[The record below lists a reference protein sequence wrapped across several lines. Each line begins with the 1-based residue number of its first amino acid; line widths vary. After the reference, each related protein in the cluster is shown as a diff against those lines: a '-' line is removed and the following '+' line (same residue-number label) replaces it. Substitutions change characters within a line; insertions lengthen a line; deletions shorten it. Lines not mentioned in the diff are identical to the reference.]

1 MSELNHTLV
10 GRVKSISG
18 NKISIQ
24 LDDSIKSTMPI
35 VDGVLYRIGQI
46 GSFIKIPL
54 GYTKLYGIVTQIGA
68 DAIPES
74 LKKIALEENFDV
86 RFTTRWISAVL
97 IGETIIDKFE
107 RGVTQFPNV
116 EDEVHL
122 VTLTDLTLIY
132 GGVIDQSSITVGNI
146 SISESL
152 PAKIDINRF
161 LTRHCALVGATGSG
175 KSNSVAVILNAIAKK
190 AEFKS
195 ARIFII
201 DPHGEY
207 TFALK
212 GISQSYRID
221 ADTSKGEIELTIPF
235 WALPFDELIRIFPG
249 KVSDQQRDYIREKVL
264 ELKLSAAKLI
274 HPSPIVASISADSPI
289 PFSIKN
295 LWFELDDF
303 ERQTYSDGARSI
315 RTALIQS
322 GNASNLI
329 SNIYQPASTMNT
341 APFLNNRAKGILNYL
356 DGVRN
361 RIADKRYRFLFSP
374 KEFEPN
380 LEGKITKDLNVLL
393 SQWLGSSTPISVL
406 DLSGV
411 PPEILQSISGSILKI
426 IYDGLFWAQNLT
438 VGGRK
443 QPLLI
448 VLEEAHNYLKAG
460 IDSISSRTVQS
471 LAKEGRKYGLG
482 LLLVTQRPSELDE
495 TVLSQC
501 GTVIALRMYNSNDR
515 SHISSAIQDDLN
527 NITDLLPSLR
537 TGEALII
544 GEAVKIPSRV
554 KFFKMP
560 DSPKS
565 SDPKVSEEWS
575 KVRPKISEYDK
586 AIELWRDQKFS

>member
-1 MSELNHTLV
+1 MSETDYTLI

-24 LDDSIKSTMPI
+24 LEDKIKSIMPI
-35 VDGVLYRIGQI
+35 VDGMLYRIGQI

-54 GYTKLYGIVTQIGA
+54 GYTKLYGLITQIGA

-74 LKKIALEENFDV
+74 LKKSALEENIDI
-86 RFTTRWISAVL
+86 RFTTRWVTAVL
-97 IGETIIDKFE
+97 IGETLVDKFE
-107 RGVTQFPNV
+107 RGITQFPNV

-122 VTLTDLTLIY
+122 VTLNDLTLVY
-132 GGVIDQSSITVGNI
+132 GGLKDEGSITVGNI
-146 SISESL
+146 SVSESL
-152 PAKIDINRF
+152 PARIDINRL

-175 KSNSVAVILNAIAKK
+175 KSNSVAVILSAIATK
-190 AEFKS
+190 ATFKS

-207 TFALK
+207 NTALK
-212 GISQSYRID
+212 AISQTFKMD
-221 ADTSKGEIELTIPF
+221 ADTSKGETELTIPF
-235 WALPFDELIRIFPG
+235 WALPFDELMKIFPG

-264 ELKLSAAKLI
+264 ELKLTSAKFLK
-274 HPSPIVASISADSPI
+274 PIPNVASISADSPI
-289 PFSIKN
+289 PFSIKK

-303 ERQTYSDGARSI
+303 ERQTYSDGGRSVT
-315 RTALIQS
+315 TALTQV
-322 GNASNLI
+322 GNAEKLQ

-341 APFLNNRAKGILNYL
+341 APYLNNRAKGILNFL
-356 DGVRN
+356 DSVRN
-361 RIADKRYRFLFSP
+361 KISDKRYRFLFTP
-374 KEFEPN
+374 KEFEPD
-380 LEGKITKDLNVLL
+380 LDGKIKKDINLL
-393 SQWLGSSTPISVL
+393 LAHWLGSSVPVSVL

-411 PPEILQSISGSILKI
+411 PPEITQSISGSILKI
-426 IYDGLFWAQNLT
+426 IYDGLFWAQGLA

-448 VLEEAHNYLKAG
+448 VLEEAHNYLKSG
-460 IDSISSRTVQS
+460 VDSISSRTVQS

-501 GTVIALRMYNSNDR
+501 GTVIALRMYNSGDR
-515 SHISSAIQDDLN
+515 GHVSAAIQDDLN
-527 NITDLLPSLR
+527 NITDLLPTLR

-544 GEAVKIPSRV
+544 GEGVKIPSRV
-554 KFFKMP
+554 KFFKMA

-575 KVRPKISEYDK
+575 KDRPALSEYDK
-586 AIELWRDQKFS
+586 ALEFWRDQKFS

>member
-1 MSELNHTLV
+1 MNEINNTLI

-18 NKISIQ
+18 NRISIQ
-24 LDDSIKSTMPI
+24 LEDSIKSTMPI
-35 VDGVLYRIGQI
+35 VNGILYRIGQI

-74 LKKIALEENFDV
+74 LKKLALEENFDV

-122 VTLTDLTLIY
+122 VTLTDLTIIY
-132 GGVIDQSSITVGNI
+132 GGIIDNSSITVGNI
-146 SISESL
+146 SVSESL
-152 PAKIDINRF
+152 PAKIEINRF

-175 KSNSVAVILNAIAKK
+175 KSNSVAVILKAIAKK
-190 AEFKS
+190 TEFKS

-207 TFALK
+207 TVALK
-212 GISQSYRID
+212 GISQSYRIN
-221 ADTSKGEIELTIPF
+221 AEASKGEIELTIPF
-235 WALPFDELIRIFPG
+235 WALPFDEMIRIFPG

-264 ELKLSAAKLI
+264 ELKLSAAKLLK
-274 HPSPIVASISADSPI
+274 PQPNVASISADSPI
-289 PFSIKN
+289 PFSIKK

-315 RTALIQS
+315 KTALIQN
-322 GNASNLI
+322 GDASKLI

-341 APFLNNRAKGILNYL
+341 APFLNNRAKGILNFL
-356 DGVRN
+356 DGVKN
-361 RIADKRYRFLFSP
+361 RLADKRYKFLFSP

-380 LEGKITKDLNVLL
+380 LDGKINKDLNVLL

-426 IYDGLFWAQNLT
+426 IYDGLFWAQNLQ

-460 IDSISSRTVQS
+460 VDSISSRTVQS

-501 GTVIALRMYNSNDR
+501 GTVIAMRMYNSSDR
-515 SHISSAIQDDLN
+515 GHISSAIQDDLN

-544 GEAVKIPSRV
+544 GEAVRIPSRV
-554 KFFKMP
+554 KFIKMP

-575 KVRPKISEYDK
+575 KERPKTTEYDK
-586 AIELWRDQKFS
+586 AIEYWRDQKFS